1 MKNINLKFI
10 ALILIAAGSNFVGA
24 NVFADN
30 SMMNSKNRYHNSMD
44 DSKTMEDSDTMKY
57 SSSMTD
63 LSTPTEYNRS
73 KPGLNTTTD
82 YNKSKTDINSPHYN
96 RSMTDSNSV
105 MVGGAAML
113 PSKNIVENASNSKDH
128 TTLVS
133 AVKAAGLV
141 DTLSGRGP
149 FTVFAPTNTAF
160 SKLPSGTVENLLK
173 PENKSKLAKVLTFH
187 VVSGKMNARDLLN
200 KLNSSG
206 GKIELK
212 TVQGDNLTL
221 KLDNGAINVMDS
233 QGNVSKVT
241 IPDVNHSNGVTH
253 VVDTVLMPKL

>member
-1 MKNINLKFI
+1 
-10 ALILIAAGSNFVGA
+10 
-24 NVFADN
+24 
-30 SMMNSKNRYHNSMD
+30 
-44 DSKTMEDSDTMKY
+44 
-57 SSSMTD
+57 
-63 LSTPTEYNRS
+63 
-73 KPGLNTTTD
+73 
-82 YNKSKTDINSPHYN
+82 
-96 RSMTDSNSV
+96 MTDSNSV